1 MFQTVHLF
9 LLFLAIL
16 IVILVLTIL
25 NYTKKVV
32 KSVSSGTSNVSI
44 TESNGNAII
53 SVTGGS
59 SGDFLPLS
67 GGTMSGSIDM
77 GSQNITE
84 ASNISTTTFTLN
96 NKAILYG
103 LPGGSG
109 VDSLNLYANGT
120 AIAPFLYSIPS
131 SGVASPLN
139 STYNGENWIFPSNF
153 SAGNTFSIVVNYAT
167 LPAGFYLNLVNRKSS
182 NITINIYNVT
192 DPVLP
197 PPVGAPTETE
207 TLPASSSR
215 YLYFDGTSF
224 SIV

>member
-1 MFQTVHLF
+1 MFQMVHLF

-16 IVILVLTIL
+16 IVILVLTVL

-32 KSVSSGTSNVSI
+32 KSVSAGTSNVSVV
-44 TESNGNAII
+44 ESDGNAII
-53 SVTGGS
+53 SVIGGS

-84 ASNISTTTFTLN
+84 ASNISTSTFTLN
-96 NKAILYG
+96 SKAILYG

-109 VDSLNLYANGT
+109 IDSLNLYANGT

-131 SGVASPLN
+131 SGVATILTSA
-139 STYNGENWIFPSNF
+139 YNGENWIFPSNF
-153 SAGNTFSIVVNYAT
+153 SVGNVFSIVVNYAT
-167 LPAGFYLNLVNRKSS
+167 LPAGFYLNLVNRKGA
-182 NITINIYNVT
+182 NITINIYNLAN
-192 DPVLP
+192 PVLP
-197 PPVGAPTETE
+197 PPVTPATETE
-207 TLPASSSR
+207 TLPSSSSR

-224 SIV
+224 SLV